1 MNFTVFYLTVPDYYK
16 YSKSSMWVLRMY
28 LNSKYLFKL
37 KGMYKTHSFC
47 QTWIPDESHHK
58 NKYVFTQVLPNF
70 KITCQTYICQI
81 CPRKPL
87 LSKITIFKATVLP
100 GKGLHITVK
109 AFGGKT
115 LKEMRFKEIALNV
128 TISMKTILKIV
139 LKIVP
144 SKLGK

>member
-1 MNFTVFYLTVPDYYK
+1 
-16 YSKSSMWVLRMY
+16 
-28 LNSKYLFKL
+28 
-37 KGMYKTHSFC
+37 
-47 QTWIPDESHHK
+47 
-58 NKYVFTQVLPNF
+58 
-70 KITCQTYICQI
+70 
-81 CPRKPL
+81 L

-128 TISMKTILKIV
+128 TISIKTILKIV